1 MTTVSRPRPV
11 LLVIRDGWG
20 ERDEIEGNGVKL
32 ARTPYDDR
40 WRAECPFTLVRA
52 AGKDVGLP
60 TGSDGQ
66 F

>member
-1 MTTVSRPRPV
+1 MTTISRPRPV

-32 ARTPYDDR
+32 ARKPYDDR

-52 AGKDVGLP
+52 AAKDVGLA
-60 TGSDGQ
+60 SRADGQ
-66 F
+66 L